1 VTRLE
6 LRRRLD
12 DRLRET
18 SADLWP
24 AVGERKQVVDRVSQG
39 YRADARKH
47 RWLVHEQADLF
58 AGEPVYVSRPSPRI
72 LVPSTVRL
80 PGYGRPWPLAH
91 GDRGSH
97 WRECRGKQSMP
108 SYFARVRHPAV

>member
-12 DRLRET
+12 DRLRQT

-24 AVGERKQVVDRVSQG
+24 TVGERTHVVDRVSQG

-47 RWLVHEQADLF
+47 HWLVQEQADLY
-58 AGEPVYVSRPSPRI
+58 AGEPVYVVHRALRK
-72 LVPSTVRL
+72 VFQD
-80 PGYGRPWPLAH
+80 PL
-91 GDRGSH
+91 
-97 WRECRGKQSMP
+97 K
-108 SYFARVRHPAV
+108 ARAEAVKDALNSIEWGAG

>member
-1 VTRLE
+1 MTRLE

-24 AVGERKQVVDRVSQG
+24 TVAEREQVAHRVSQG

-47 RWLVHEQADLF
+47 PWLVQEQADLY
-58 AGEPVYVSRPSPRI
+58 AGQPVYVVHRALRK
-72 LVPSTVRL
+72 VFHD
-80 PGYGRPWPLAH
+80 PL
-91 GDRGSH
+91 
-97 WRECRGKQSMP
+97 K
-108 SYFARVRHPAV
+108 ARAEAVKDALNSIEQRAG

>member
-1 VTRLE
+1 MTRLE

-24 AVGERKQVVDRVSQG
+24 TVGERKQVVDRVSQG

-47 RWLVHEQADLF
+47 RWLVQEQADLY
-58 AGEPVYVSRPSPRI
+58 AGEPVYVVHRSLRKVFQDPLKARAEAVKDALNSI
-72 LVPSTVRL
+72 EQVP
-80 PGYGRPWPLAH
+80 A
-91 GDRGSH
+91 
-97 WRECRGKQSMP
+97 E
-108 SYFARVRHPAV
+108 

>member
-24 AVGERKQVVDRVSQG
+24 AVGERKQVVDRVSRG
-39 YRADARKH
+39 YRADATKH
-47 RWLVHEQADLF
+47 RWLVHEQTDLY
-58 AGEPVYVSRPSPRI
+58 AGEPVYVVHRALSK
-72 LVPSTVRL
+72 VFQD
-80 PGYGRPWPLAH
+80 PLKARAEAVKDALNSIEH
-91 GDRGSH
+91 GAG
-97 WRECRGKQSMP
+97 
-108 SYFARVRHPAV
+108 

>member
-24 AVGERKQVVDRVSQG
+24 TVGERKHVVDRVSQG

-47 RWLVHEQADLF
+47 QWLVQEQAGSVCRR
-58 AGEPVYVSRPSPRI
+58 AGVRRPSIPEQGLPR
-72 LVPSTVRL
+72 
-80 PGYGRPWPLAH
+80 
-91 GDRGSH
+91 
-97 WRECRGKQSMP
+97 
-108 SYFARVRHPAV
+108 PA

>member
-47 RWLVHEQADLF
+47 RWLVHEQADLY
-58 AGEPVYVSRPSPRI
+58 AGEPVYVVHRA
-72 LVPSTVRL
+72 LGKVFQD
-80 PGYGRPWPLAH
+80 PL
-91 GDRGSH
+91 
-97 WRECRGKQSMP
+97 K
-108 SYFARVRHPAV
+108 ARAEAVKDALNSIEQGAG

>member
-1 VTRLE
+1 MTKLE

-24 AVGERKQVVDRVSQG
+24 SAGERQQVVHRVSQG

-47 RWLVHEQADLF
+47 RWVVQEQADLY
-58 AGEPVYVSRPSPRI
+58 AGKPVYVVHRSLSKVFHDAI
-72 LVPSTVRL
+72 
-80 PGYGRPWPLAH
+80 
-91 GDRGSH
+91 
-97 WRECRGKQSMP
+97 K
-108 SYFARVRHPAV
+108 ARAEAVKDALNAIEQAAAG

>member
-1 VTRLE
+1 MGECGIAQSMTCRETEE

-24 AVGERKQVVDRVSQG
+24 TVGERKHVVDPVSQG

-47 RWLVHEQADLF
+47 QWLVQERADLY
-58 AGEPVYVSRPSPRI
+58 AGDPMYVVQRSLSKI
-72 LVPSTVRL
+72 FQA
-80 PGYGRPWPLAH
+80 PL
-91 GDRGSH
+91 
-97 WRECRGKQSMP
+97 K
-108 SYFARVRHPAV
+108 ARAELY